1 MKKTIFISLLSALVV
16 FTLMSCGSEADGDA
30 ENGYDSLDLPVW
42 QAEPVLQISD
52 SDELMLQ
59 SPASIGSLDDDH
71 IYVFDFRANRLHVL
85 NEDGT
90 LSNSFLRE
98 GRGPGE
104 IQMPNPNISINEQ
117 NQLLVF
123 SMMLRRFSLY
133 GWENESLI
141 PVNDFSLESF
151 PMHFHL
157 MPDGNVAYIE
167 RSSHL
172 QQGDE
177 PRYEQL
183 HLINTEGERIS
194 ESVLSFQMGDEIVM
208 NTPDGAP
215 LMSFA
220 SPHHPQLQYCF
231 QDEYLFK
238 IRQTEAGFSR
248 YRISDG
254 ELITEVRLNLPDSE
268 VTRQEKTDFIDQVS
282 GPMDITSSD
291 KARMVSEIP
300 DIRGKTERI
309 ICDPSG
315 YVWLKIQGDDTPDW
329 IVFTDTGEL
338 TASFNQP
345 FEGRVSKIEAGR
357 MYIITQDEDE
367 LPLLKVFELVI

>member
-1 MKKTIFISLLSALVV
+1 MNKTIFISLLSVLVV

-30 ENGYDSLDLPVW
+30 ESDYDSLDLPVW

-59 SPASIGSLDDDH
+59 SPISIGSLDEDH
-71 IYVFDFRANRLHVL
+71 IYVFDFQANRLHVF

-90 LSNSFLRE
+90 YSNSFFRE

-104 IQMPNPNISINEQ
+104 IQMASPNISINEQ

-133 GWENESLI
+133 VWENESLVS
-141 PVNDFSLESF
+141 VNDFTLESF

-157 MPDGNVAYIE
+157 MPDGNVTYIE

-183 HLINTEGERIS
+183 HLINTDGERIS

-208 NTPDGAP
+208 YTPDGAP
-215 LMSFA
+215 MMSFA

-268 VTRQEKTDFIDQVS
+268 VTRQEKTDFIDRVS
-282 GPMDITSSD
+282 GPMDISSSD

-315 YVWLKIQGDDTPDW
+315 YVWLKMQGDETPDW

-345 FEGRVSKIEAGR
+345 FEGRVSRIEDGR

-367 LPLLKVFELVI
+367 LPMLKVYELVI